1 MEGGAM
7 QRIIGIVLGAV
18 VTYLLLAL
26 VVGTAG
32 DAPRSYGIA
41 VVVGAVVSLAWP
53 WVVAF
58 YVGRRVKEHRDEE
71 IQRQV
76 EKQLAEER
84 KSGD

>member
-1 MEGGAM
+1 M

-18 VTYLLLAL
+18 VAYLLLAL
-26 VVGTAG
+26 LVGTAG
-32 DAPRSYGIA
+32 EAPRSFGIA

-53 WVVAF
+53 WVVSF
-58 YVGRRVKEHRDEE
+58 YVGRRVKDRRDEE
-71 IQRQV
+71 IERAV